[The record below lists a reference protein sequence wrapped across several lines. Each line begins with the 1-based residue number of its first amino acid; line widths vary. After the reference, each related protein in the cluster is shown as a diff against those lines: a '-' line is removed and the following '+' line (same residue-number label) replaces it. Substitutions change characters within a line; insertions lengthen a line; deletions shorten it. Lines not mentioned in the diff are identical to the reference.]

1 MAPGTGGPRT
11 TFKVSFRTPAQTGRV
26 GSMDRS
32 QTIDVQGTHRPG
44 CVWSGQIAVPSA
56 ASGRLVHV
64 SLSPGKLSRGA
75 TNWCAGTFKG
85 SIVQSEH
92 MVCKP
97 PALCPMVE
105 IRPQTVAN
113 FTFRVTRGA

>member
-1 MAPGTGGPRT
+1 M
-11 TFKVSFRTPAQTGRV
+11 
-26 GSMDRS
+26 
-32 QTIDVQGTHRPG
+32 
-44 CVWSGQIAVPSA
+44 AVPAA
-56 ASGRLVHV
+56 ASGRLVDV

-85 SIVQSEH
+85 TIVQSEH

-105 IRPQTVAN
+105 IRPQTIAN
-113 FTFRVTRGA
+113 FTFTVKRGS